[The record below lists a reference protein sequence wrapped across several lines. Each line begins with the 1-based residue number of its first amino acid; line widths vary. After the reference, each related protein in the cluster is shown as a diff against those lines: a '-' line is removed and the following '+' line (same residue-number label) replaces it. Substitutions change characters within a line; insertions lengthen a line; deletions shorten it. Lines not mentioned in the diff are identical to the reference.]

1 MVWLLPCWKV
11 KAMPFTYFNN
21 GLNLQD
27 GGQTVTGVSVLNFA
41 NGILGVSGTVATF
54 SAPVPQFTIEK
65 GDTVINNPAAL
76 SIVSGS
82 ATLASVSTL
91 PVVVQYASGIP
102 HGLTLE
108 NPVTVGNLLVFLNTD
123 GLTALGFNQIYSL
136 IFPGGDEFS
145 ACEKIAT
152 SPASPVITTN
162 QRNQCLLMEISG
174 CVRGTYTPEA
184 ITSNTGGV
192 CTVDVN
198 ATFNVAGITLLL
210 IRADNSYASAPF
222 QPAGVIPIDGGGYNA
237 NAYLINPASFTSGEI
252 VFSSG
257 GLSDATNT
265 VFAFYGANPANVTAQ
280 LTI

>member
-1 MVWLLPCWKV
+1 
-11 KAMPFTYFNN
+11 MPFTYFNS

-27 GGQTVTGVSVLNFA
+27 GGQPVTGVSVLNFA

-54 SAPVPQFTIEK
+54 SAPVPPPFTIEK

-91 PVVVQYASGIP
+91 PIVVQYAG
-102 HGLTLE
+102 GLPNGLKLE
-108 NPVTVGNLLVFLNTD
+108 NPVTVGNLLVFLNAN
-123 GLTALGFNQIYSL
+123 GLIEPGFNQIYSS
-136 IFPGGDEFS
+136 PRYQGGDVFS

-152 SPASPVITTN
+152 STAQPVITTSGNN
-162 QRNQCLLMEISG
+162 QSLLMEISG
-174 CVRGTYTPEA
+174 CVRGNYTLEA

-198 ATFNVAGITLLL
+198 ATFNVAGISVLF
-210 IRADNSYASAPF
+210 IDADDSYASAPF
-222 QPAGVIPIDGGGYNA
+222 QPAGVIPFNGGGYDA
-237 NAYLINPASFTSGEI
+237 NVYLINPASFTSGEI

-257 GLSDATNT
+257 GLSDAYGA
-265 VFAFYGANPANVTAQ
+265 VFGFYGANPANVTAQ

>member
-1 MVWLLPCWKV
+1 
-11 KAMPFTYFNN
+11 MPFTYFNN

-27 GGQTVTGVSVLNFA
+27 GGQPVTGVSVLNFA
-41 NGILGVSGTVATF
+41 NGILDVSGTVATF
-54 SAPVPQFTIEK
+54 SAPVPPPFTIEK

-91 PVVVQYASGIP
+91 PVVVQYASGNP

-108 NPVTVGNLLVFLNTD
+108 NPVTVGNLLVFLNAN
-123 GLTALGFNQIYSL
+123 GLIEPGFNQIYSL
-136 IFPGGDEFS
+136 YLGDEFS

-152 SPASPVITTN
+152 STAQPVITTSGNN
-162 QRNQCLLMEISG
+162 QSLLMEISG
-174 CVRGTYTPEA
+174 CVRGNYTQEA

-198 ATFNVAGITLLL
+198 ATFNVAGISVLF
-210 IRADNSYASAPF
+210 IRADDSYASAPF
-222 QPAGVIPIDGGGYNA
+222 QPAGVIPIDGGGNNA

-257 GLSDATNT
+257 GLSDANGAA
-265 VFAFYGANPANVTAQ
+265 FAFYGANPANVTAQ

>member
-1 MVWLLPCWKV
+1 
-11 KAMPFTYFNN
+11 MPFTYFNN

-27 GGQTVTGVSVLNFA
+27 GGQPVTGVSVLNFA
-41 NGILGVSGTVATF
+41 NGILDVSGTVATF
-54 SAPVPQFTIEK
+54 SAPVPPPFTIEK

-91 PVVVQYASGIP
+91 PIVVQYAGGLP
-102 HGLTLE
+102 HGLKLE

-123 GLTALGFNQIYSL
+123 GLIEPGFNQIYSL
-136 IFPGGDEFS
+136 VLTGDDTFS

-152 SPASPVITTN
+152 STVPPVITTTG
-162 QRNQCLLMEISG
+162 RNQSLLMEISG
-174 CVRGTYTPEA
+174 CVYGNYTKEA

-198 ATFNVAGITLLL
+198 ATFNVAGISVLL
-210 IRADNSYASAPF
+210 IDADDSYASAPF
-222 QPAGVIPIDGGGYNA
+222 QPAGVIPINGGGYDA
-237 NAYLINPASFTSGEI
+237 NVYLINPASFTSGQI

-257 GLSDATNT
+257 GLTDANGA
-265 VFAFYGANPANVTAQ
+265 VFGFYGANPANVTAQ